1 MKKTLFIFAAI
12 VLMAG
17 FTTKVMGQATDTKPN
32 NANAQIL
39 GAIALTAVNPL
50 EFGSMNPGATVG
62 TVVLTTLNVATAS
75 GGVVLVAGIPTAAS
89 YTVTGAGSRTYAIT
103 IPVAPFN
110 VTCATAQTM
119 AVTAMNCSYAGLTS
133 TFTVGGTDAFTV
145 GGTLNVALNQVVGIY
160 TGTFPVT
167 VAYN

>member
-1 MKKTLFIFAAI
+1 MKKSLLIFAAI

-17 FTTKVMGQATDTKPN
+17 FTTKVMAQSTDTKPN

-50 EFGSMNPGATVG
+50 EFGSMNPSAAG
-62 TVVLTTLNVATAS
+62 TVILTAAGVATPS
-75 GGVVLVAGIPTAAS
+75 GVVLVAGTPTAAS
-89 YTVTGAGSRTYAIT
+89 YTVTGTALRTYAIT
-103 IPVAPFN
+103 IPTASFN
-110 VTCATAQTM
+110 ITCTTGQTM
-119 AVTAMNCSYAGLTS
+119 AITAMDCSYAALTS
-133 TFTVGGTDAFTV
+133 AFAVGGTDGFTV
-145 GGTLNVALNQVVGIY
+145 GGTLNVALNQVAGVY